1 MVQKVVAIGIFF
13 AWRNVLNCIEAI
25 KFTATWQI
33 CGGALSGTK
42 PSANIHAISNATNA
56 VSQRTILRRFI
67 CLGKNSEMT
76 VPSR

>member
-1 MVQKVVAIGIFF
+1 MGIFF
-13 AWRNVLNCIEAI
+13 AWRKVLNCIEAI

-42 PSANIHAISNATNA
+42 PRANIHAISNATNA
-56 VSQRTILRRFI
+56 VSQRTILRRLI
-67 CLGKNSEMT
+67 CFGRNSEII